1 MVTAALAGATRVAGI
16 VASTIGALEAIQRAR
31 KDVEKL
37 RKAGMP
43 VQANAL
49 ERDCNRAEKRVRSA
63 IASDVRRR
71 AKARTRS
78 RRQGRTSSGQFG

>member
-16 VASTIGALEAIQRAR
+16 VANTINALEAIQRAR

-43 VQANAL
+43 AQANAL
-49 ERDCNRAEKRVRSA
+49 ERDCDRAEKRVKSA

-78 RRQGRTSSGQFG
+78 RGQSRTSGGRFG

>member
-1 MVTAALAGATRVAGI
+1 MVQAALSGATRVAGI

-37 RKAGMP
+37 RKLGMDTE
-43 VQANAL
+43 ANAL
-49 ERDCNRAEKRVRSA
+49 HRDCNRAEKKVRSA

-71 AKARTRS
+71 AKARSRS
-78 RRQGRTSSGQFG
+78 RHQGRTAGGRFG

>member
-1 MVTAALAGATRVAGI
+1 MVTAALVGATRVASI
-16 VASTIGALEAIQRAR
+16 VANTITALEAIQSAR

-43 VQANAL
+43 KQAAAL
-49 ERDCNRAEKRVRSA
+49 ERDCDRAERRVRKA

-78 RRQGRTSSGQFG
+78 RGQSRTSGGKFG